1 MASGLP
7 TTDLPPQA
15 TPATKEMGAR
25 KAGRLRSRSRRM
37 RKQGAQGRMM
47 VGNLF
52 GLNALYANPHLCND
66 LPQKM
71 NIPEH
76 VALNNNYHT

>member
-1 MASGLP
+1 
-7 TTDLPPQA
+7 
-15 TPATKEMGAR
+15 
-25 KAGRLRSRSRRM
+25 M